1 MLYPIIEV
9 LIVDALL
16 FLLAVCD
23 MLDDDNGK
31 EGADGGDDVL
41 SNGSTPA
48 SADAALAEVDSFE
61 VAFGEVT

>member
-1 MLYPIIEV
+1 MLYYS
-9 LIVDALL
+9 
-16 FLLAVCD
+16 